1 MKILGKYTNGNYEV
15 SIYDDGTKVRENDLD
30 NLTPSFPE
38 NIDLKITDYCDRGCP
53 FCHENS
59 TVKGLHGNILD
70 QNFIQTLS
78 PYTELA
84 LGGGNPLD
92 HPDLVPFLL
101 ELKNKNIIANITVNQ
116 KHFLENF
123 DFISHLVEDKLVYGL
138 GISVTEVS
146 DELVQTLTEHKNTVV
161 HVIYGVIK
169 PEELTKLYRKGLKLL
184 ILGYK
189 IFRRGE
195 VWLNKHDEEF
205 DYNSAWMYKNLP
217 NITKEFKVTSFD
229 NLAIRQLKVERLMN
243 KEKWDTFYMGD
254 DGQYTMYIDLVK
266 RQYATSSTSTTRHPL
281 APSIEEMFGVVRSEP
296 VV

>member
-1 MKILGKYTNGNYEV
+1 MKILGEYKNGNYKV
-15 SIYDDGTKVRENDLD
+15 SIFDDGTKVRENDLD

-59 TVKGLHGNILD
+59 TVKGLHGDILNQD
-70 QNFIQTLS
+70 FIKTLA

-92 HPDLVPFLL
+92 HPDLVEFLH
-101 ELKNKNIIANITVNQ
+101 ELKARNIIANITVNQ
-116 KHFLENF
+116 KHFMDSQE
-123 DFISHLVEDKLVYGL
+123 FISFLVNEKLVHGL
-138 GISVTEVS
+138 GVSVTEVT
-146 DELVQTLTEHKNTVV
+146 DELVWKLTEYKNLVI

-169 PEELTKLYRKGLKLL
+169 PEELTKLYGLGLKLL

-195 VWLNKHDEEF
+195 SWLNKHDSEF
-205 DYNSAWMYKNLP
+205 EVNSSWVYENLP
-217 NITKEFKVTSFD
+217 NITKEFMVTSFD
-229 NLAIRQLKVERLMN
+229 NLAIRQLKVDRLMS

-254 DGQYTMYIDLVK
+254 DGQYTMYIDMVK
-266 RQYATSSTSTTRHPL
+266 REYAVSSTSTTRYGL
-281 APSIEEMFGVVRSEP
+281 DSDIATMFECVKGI
-296 VV
+296 